1 MNLKEQLT
9 PILEDTKKRYEE
21 EKRNRE
27 FPEPITRTDEDWEI
41 ISEYL
46 RRYLMQYSF
55 NTLITVKSVLGY
67 KIKKKFIA
75 INCESEFIKEPKR
88 RIKKKILKPD
98 NPEYWDEMFEE
109 EVFGRRSRAIRE
121 QYERISLKDGK
132 ELEIYNED
140 MQRFCNQYNIK
151 LAYLIDTG
159 GLYYKFS
166 TDYCGVNKTKNYLIY
181 PIYPKQML
189 RTKRELD
196 IINEHLENLMKKY
209 ACEKEIKEI
218 TVTTKLGRKIKKN
231 CIDIAINNERI
242 KGIVIENGEYEEYL
256 DIYEE
261 DILRFCNQHNFK
273 LDYKYEYEAINS
285 YCGKRKP
292 IKYCIII

>member
-21 EKRNRE
+21 EKRKRE
-27 FPEPITRTDEDWEI
+27 FPEPVTRTDEDWEI

-46 RRYLMQYSF
+46 RKLLMQYGSD
-55 NTLITVKSVLGY
+55 TLVTVKRVLRHE
-67 KIKKKFIA
+67 IKKKFIC
-75 INCESEFIKEPKR
+75 IDCKDIKEPKR
-88 RIKKKILKPD
+88 RVKKKILKPD
-98 NPEYWDEMFEE
+98 DPGYWDEMFDE

-121 QYERISLKDGK
+121 QYERIILKDGK

-151 LAYLIDTG
+151 LAYFITTG
-159 GLYYKFS
+159 GFYYEFS
-166 TDYCGVNKTKNYLIY
+166 TDYCGVNKTKGYLIY
-181 PIYPKQML
+181 PKPML
-189 RTKRELD
+189 RTERELD
-196 IINEHLENLMKKY
+196 IINEYLENLMKKY

-218 TVTTKLGRKIKKN
+218 TVTTKLGCKIKKN
-231 CIDIAINNERI
+231 CIEISINDERI

-256 DIYEE
+256 DIYKE

-273 LDYKYEYEAINS
+273 LDYKYGYEAIGP
-285 YCGKRKP
+285 YGGKRVP